1 MIPVKYLN
9 AARQFAAIKDA
20 RTYLQGVYVD
30 HDRIVGCDGAICGV
44 FRLPEPVPFKVLL
57 PNMLLDRLKIPKQI
71 TTVDLSVEDS
81 AIPGY
86 KRVTISY
93 SGTQVTEEV
102 DGPYYPDYRGVIP
115 KSVTGE
121 TAQFDIN
128 LLNRINKAAEA
139 LHGKSETSHVRIAHN
154 GQGPALIH
162 LADEN
167 FTGCIMPL
175 RDQDVPC
182 EAPAWVF
189 E

>member
-9 AARQFAAIKDA
+9 AARQFAATKHI
-20 RTYLQGVYVD
+20 RTYLNGVYVE
-30 HDRIVGCDGAICGV
+30 HDRLVGCDGVICGV

-57 PNMLLDRLKIPKQI
+57 PNTLLDRLKIPKQI
-71 TTVDLSVEDS
+71 TTIDLSVEDS
-81 AIPGY
+81 KI
-86 KRVTISY
+86 TISY
-93 SGTQVTEEV
+93 AGTQVIEEV
-102 DGPYYPDYRGVIP
+102 DCPDYPNYHGIIP

-121 TAQFDIN
+121 AAQFDIN

-139 LHGKSETSHVRIAHN
+139 LHGKSAISHVRIAHN
-154 GQGPALIH
+154 GQAPALIH

-175 RDQDVPC
+175 RDQDVPRK
-182 EAPAWVF
+182 APAWVF

>member
-9 AARQFAAIKDA
+9 AARQFAATKDTRA
-20 RTYLQGVYVD
+20 YLKGVYVD
-30 HDRIVGCDGAICGV
+30 GDRIVGCDGAMCGV

-57 PNMLLDRLKIPKQI
+57 PNTLLDRLKIPKQI

-81 AIPGY
+81 KVI
-86 KRVTISY
+86 ISY
-93 SGTQVTEEV
+93 AGAQVTEEV
-102 DGPYYPDYRGVIP
+102 DCPNYPDYRRVMP

-121 TAQFDIN
+121 AAQFDIS

-139 LHGKSETSHVRIAHN
+139 LHGKSATSRVRIAHN

-162 LADEN
+162 LDDEN
-167 FTGCIMPL
+167 FTGCITPL
-175 RDQDVPC
+175 RDQDVPR
-182 EAPAWVF
+182 ETPAWVF

>member
-9 AARQFAAIKDA
+9 AARQFAATKDI
-20 RTYLQGVYVD
+20 RTYLNGVYVE
-30 HDRIVGCDGAICGV
+30 HDRLVGCDGVMCGI

-57 PNMLLDRLKIPKQI
+57 PNTLLDRLKIPKQI

-81 AIPGY
+81 KI
-86 KRVTISY
+86 TISY
-93 SGTQVTEEV
+93 AGMQITEEV
-102 DGPYYPDYRGVIP
+102 DAPYYPDYRQIIP

-121 TAQFDIN
+121 VAQFDIH

-139 LHGKSETSHVRIAHN
+139 LHGKRETCHVRIAHN
-154 GQGPALIH
+154 GQTSALIH

-175 RDQDVPC
+175 RDPDAPR
-182 EAPAWVF
+182 EAPGWVF
-189 E
+189 EI

>member
-9 AARQFAAIKDA
+9 AARQFAATKDT
-20 RTYLQGVYVD
+20 RTQLNGVYVE
-30 HDRIVGCDGAICGV
+30 HDRIVGCNGPMCGV

-57 PNMLLDRLKIPKQI
+57 PNTLLDRLKIPKW
-71 TTVDLSVEDS
+71 TTDVDLSVEDS
-81 AIPGY
+81 KI
-86 KRVTISY
+86 TISY
-93 SGTQVTEEV
+93 AGTQVAEGV
-102 DGPYYPDYRGVIP
+102 DCPNYPDYRWIIP

-121 TAQFDIN
+121 AAQFDIN

-139 LHGKSETSHVRIAHN
+139 LHGKSAISRVRLAHN

-175 RDQDVPC
+175 RDQDVPR
-182 EAPAWVF
+182 ETPAWVF

>member
-9 AARQFAAIKDA
+9 AARQFAATRDT
-20 RTYLQGVYVD
+20 RRYLNGVYVE
-30 HDRIVGCDGAICGV
+30 HDRLVGCDGAMCGV

-57 PNMLLDRLKIPKQI
+57 PNTLLDRLKIPKQI

-81 AIPGY
+81 KII
-86 KRVTISY
+86 ISY

-102 DGPYYPDYRGVIP
+102 DAPYYPDYRRIMP
-115 KSVTGE
+115 KRVTGE
-121 TAQFDIN
+121 AAQFDIS
-128 LLNRINKAAEA
+128 LLNRINKAAVV
-139 LHGKSETSHVRIAHN
+139 LHGKRAVSRVRIAHN

-175 RDQDVPC
+175 SDQDTPRK
-182 EAPAWVF
+182 APAWVF